1 MNNSI
6 DVLEILKKSSDFI
19 GKDVYSPIFG
29 WGKITKITDRVH
41 VKFPKENNH
50 KLFDRFGKFSSMGEC
65 VLFPDK
71 NCNVSDW
78 IKYRFQDG
86 DFIID
91 NNTICIFKSINGSE
105 YSVHAG
111 IDSGDNLRCYTESWG
126 TTEHLFSA
134 RLASDEEKQELL
146 NRLFDEKRYGWDDN
160 VKVIFP
166 QFVSGDYVK
175 TRYSSNG
182 IGIVR
187 DVVMGKIL
195 FSVYREVSSGI
206 QSDLIEYNFYH
217 NHKPSNMAYE
227 FRLATKSEI
236 DDLDTSLQQNNIE
249 VRSSDKFNPLTLKPF
264 DKVLVRPD
272 NSDVWECDFFSSYN
286 PKSTNPYHCVSM
298 WTDQCI
304 PFNEDTK
311 HLAGKVDNPIN
322 YYVTWENK

>member
-50 KLFDRFGKFSSMGEC
+50 KLFDRFGKFSSEGEC

-71 NCNVSDW
+71 NCNMSDW

-91 NNTICIFKSINGSE
+91 NNTVCIFKSINGSE

-111 IDSGDNLRCYTESWG
+111 IDSNNNLRCYTESWG
-126 TTEHLFSA
+126 TVEHLFSA
-134 RLASDEEKQELL
+134 RLAYDDEKQELL
-146 NRLFDEKRYGWDDN
+146 DRLFDEKRYGWDND

-166 QFVSGDYVK
+166 KFVPGDYIK
-175 TRYSSNG
+175 TKYSSKG
-182 IGIVR
+182 IGIVKDIVKGR
-187 DVVMGKIL
+187 II
-195 FSVYREVSSGI
+195 FSIYREMSGRI
-206 QSDLIEYNFYH
+206 QPDLVEYKFYRDYD
-217 NHKPSNMAYE
+217 PSNMIYE
-227 FRLATKSEI
+227 FRLATKSEV
-236 DDLDTSLQQNNIE
+236 DDLDASLQSNSIE
-249 VRSSDKFNPLTLKPF
+249 ICSSDKFNPLTLKPF
-264 DKVLVRPD
+264 DRVLVRPS
-272 NSDVWECDFFSSYN
+272 NSDIWECDFFSSYN
-286 PKSTNPYHCVSM
+286 ADSTNPFHCVSM

-304 PFNEDTK
+304 PFNESTE
-311 HLAGKVDNPIN
+311 HLVGTINNPDK